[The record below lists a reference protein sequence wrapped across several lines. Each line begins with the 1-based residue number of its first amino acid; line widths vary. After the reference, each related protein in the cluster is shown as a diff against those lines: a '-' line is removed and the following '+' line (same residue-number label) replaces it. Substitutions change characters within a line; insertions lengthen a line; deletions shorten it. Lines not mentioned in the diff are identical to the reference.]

1 MHCMTRWFGRF
12 EIGHFKLFIVGLI
25 LGSVVWSTSLAQAQ
39 TRRAFVVGVQRYSD
53 GNIQQ
58 LRLSTND
65 AKDLARDLEQIG
77 FEKKNIKIVTDPRS
91 KEAFNREFSAFLKTV
106 QAGDTV
112 VFFFAGHGF
121 GVETDQ
127 TNYLLLG
134 DLKSPFAYTKSQLPD
149 RDRRNNDLVRLRMAS
164 HLRGYE

>member
-12 EIGHFKLFIVGLI
+12 GIGHLKFFIAGLI
-25 LGSVVWSTSLAQAQ
+25 LGSSFWSTSLAQAEAQSQ

-65 AKDLARDLEQIG
+65 AKDLAGDLEQVG
-77 FEKKNIKIVTDPRS
+77 FEKKNIKVVTDPRS

-112 VFFFAGHGF
+112 LFFFAGHGF
-121 GVETDQ
+121 
-127 TNYLLLG
+127 
-134 DLKSPFAYTKSQLPD
+134 
-149 RDRRNNDLVRLRMAS
+149 
-164 HLRGYE
+164 